1 MLIYSLIFIQ
11 LKYEHQILKYEQK
24 VLVEGY
30 ALKAAGQYAD
40 ICIAYYESCL
50 KFTPNIEL
58 SFAGIKLGTQTDL
71 LLCLIQTVECKMPL

>member
-40 ICIAYYESCL
+40 KCIAYYEFRL

-58 SFAGIKLGTQTDL
+58 SFAGIKLGPQTDL
-71 LLCLIQTVECKMPL
+71 LLCLIQTVE